1 LKGKKVLSTIHFK
14 KLSLGEEFG
23 EQTRVS
29 AGNPF
34 GTSDS
39 AVKTI
44 CPSRGISD
52 SAVKLSA
59 LAVEVEKPFRVLIC
73 RDWYRDSKNSI
84 VRVLGWLEEAKL
96 LHCSSI
102 LIEFLM

>member
-1 LKGKKVLSTIHFK
+1 
-14 KLSLGEEFG
+14 LGEELC

-44 CPSRGISD
+44 FPSHGISD
-52 SAVKLSA
+52 LAVKLSA
-59 LAVEVEKPFRVLIC
+59 LAVELEKAFRVLIC
-73 RDWYRDSKNSI
+73 RDWYRDSKNFM
-84 VRVLGWLEEAKL
+84 VR
-96 LHCSSI
+96 
-102 LIEFLM
+102 EFGVA